1 MADDTPMLVATGAV
15 GGRQVV
21 VWAKEPIDT
30 PNMASA
36 KIMKRISLFMF
47 VEFILYIVKVKK
59 GIGLGN
65 RGTQWSL
72 VIGHWGVVI
81 GH

>member
-21 VWAKEPIDT
+21 VWATDPIDT
-30 PNMASA
+30 PSMANA

-47 VEFILYIVKVKK
+47 VEFILSIVNVKK

-65 RGTQWSL
+65 RATQWSMRSSHWSL
-72 VIGHWGVVI
+72 VIGH
-81 GH
+81 